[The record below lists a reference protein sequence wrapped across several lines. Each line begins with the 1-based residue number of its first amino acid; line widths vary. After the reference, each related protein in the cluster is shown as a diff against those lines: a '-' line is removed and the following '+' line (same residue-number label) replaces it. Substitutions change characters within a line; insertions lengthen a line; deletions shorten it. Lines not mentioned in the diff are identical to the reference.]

1 MRAKLIEAESQV
13 PLAISD
19 AFRIGNLGVMD
30 YYRLQNMDAD
40 TKMRR
45 SFSELDA
52 DAQQADDDSG
62 AVSGDDKRNDG

>member
-1 MRAKLIEAESQV
+1 MKAKLIEAEAQV

-19 AFRIGNLGVMD
+19 AFRIGHLGVMD

-45 SFSELDA
+45 SFSELEEETETGLPDP
-52 DAQQADDDSG
+52 DSPKN
-62 AVSGDDKRNDG
+62 GD